1 MVGSQEAILGS
12 STVQEAPTEDKP
24 IMEKI
29 EEAITTTYEAAKEA
43 ISEVFERPQTESP
56 STLQQIEKTL

>member
-1 MVGSQEAILGS
+1 
-12 STVQEAPTEDKP
+12 
-24 IMEKI
+24 MEKI